1 MRLFEYQAKEI
12 FQNYGI
18 PIPKSQ
24 VISNATSA
32 EQIREEIGDD
42 VVLKAQL
49 LIRGRAKVGGIKLV
63 HLNDDIVDAASK
75 IFSLSIKG
83 YKVKKILIEEAVQVK
98 KEFILRLEID
108 PYLEKPVFVASK
120 FDVKKSISNGME
132 ATENRIRVPIE
143 LSNGLLDFQVRKIAV
158 TLEVSKNLWD
168 IFSQILIGMW
178 KIFRELDAELVEIN
192 PLIINELNQVMAL
205 GAVIDVEDRAL
216 FRHAAI
222 LEIREPA
229 FDSPLKKETEKFGIS
244 ASQKEGNIGCIINGD
259 ALGYAVEDMLLSLGG
274 QPGILL
280 NVGDGAGDEKISAGL
295 DILFRN
301 RRTDCILIA
310 IFGGLTRCD
319 RVAKGIIKSIANSS
333 KKAPLVVYLNGTN
346 SEAGKSLLKQS
357 DLYIEETL
365 FDAVKKC
372 IELAKEGK

>member
-24 VISNATSA
+24 VISNAASA
-32 EQIREEIGDD
+32 EQIREEIGDE

-83 YKVKKILIEEAVQVK
+83 CKVRKILIEEAVQVK

-120 FDVKKSISNGME
+120 FDVKKSLSNGME

-143 LSNGLLDFQVRKIAV
+143 LSNGLLDFQIRKIAV

-229 FDSPLKKETEKFGIS
+229 FDLPIKKETEKFGIS